1 MDIYSEFRGRPP
13 STPSTQKSLE
23 KKLRTQSIEI
33 SVDNFLHHLQEKED
47 SGIIT
52 DTTYKSRRNVLI
64 NLLIPYLKDKGIT
77 KTRQINDDTFSD
89 YTIYRKNKSKL
100 TINKEIRYIK
110 YFLNEWLLKKRL
122 IEPEVVM
129 NKKLF
134 PMVPIRQEDLMSNPP
149 ISDIDWKT
157 INTEIRRWVRES
169 TNNPN
174 YRSHLWRT
182 VFWTFTL
189 VMKNGGFRPEE
200 LMKLK
205 WNQIEI
211 VDVGRISG
219 TKKQEEIE
227 DLRSEGIEIEDDGT
241 IDDGGWVD
249 STNSIGRE
257 QRLISYITVR
267 SGKTGS
273 IREVPTNSG
282 SVFVRF
288 KEYLNRYYQDHYS
301 MREVKGNDLVFG
313 NINNECKPY
322 SYSMY
327 GLYWKRIIGRVKDKL
342 EGNKF
347 TDENYTIY
355 SMRSTFITNKLI
367 EGLDIFLLSRISGHD
382 VKILM
387 KHYERMDI
395 RRRSEEITR
404 IDYGKRRKDQP
415 VINLF
420 DN

>member
-13 STPSTQKSLE
+13 SPTSTQKSLE
-23 KKLRTQSIEI
+23 KKLRTQSIEL
-33 SVDNFLHHLQEKED
+33 SVDNFLQNLQEKVE
-47 SGIIT
+47 SGLIT
-52 DTTYKSRRNVLI
+52 DNTYKSRRNVLI
-64 NLLIPYLKDKGIT
+64 NLLIPYLKTKGIT
-77 KTRQINDDTFSD
+77 KTREINDDTFSD

-149 ISDIDWKT
+149 ISDLDWKT
-157 INTEIRRWVRES
+157 INTEIRRWVKES

-174 YRSHLWRT
+174 HRSHLWRT

-211 VDVGRISG
+211 VDVGRISE
-219 TKKQEEIE
+219 TKRLEEIE
-227 DLRSEGIEIEDDGT
+227 ELRREGIEIEDDGT

-249 STNSIGRE
+249 STKSIGRE
-257 QRLISYITVR
+257 QRLISYITVK

-273 IREVPTNSG
+273 VREVPTNSG
-282 SVFVRF
+282 SVFLRF
-288 KEYLNRYYQDHYS
+288 KEYLNNYYQDHYS

-367 EGLDIFLLSRISGHD
+367 EGLDIFLLSRITGHD